1 VLREFSVSGPI
12 SVAAAFVVDED
23 ALPGAGAGAAPGAGA
38 SEDGSQQ
45 AMSVEKARARLA
57 ALEAAAR
64 AGGSVDMTQA
74 QYEQRITKLQR
85 DLTREWNASHR
96 EPMHEQRRA
105 RLRRAPE
112 CARGDRAQA
121 STISCARALA
131 PSHCLRADHK
141 PPVSLPLPALH
152 ASFRQPTQA

>member
-23 ALPGAGAGAAPGAGA
+23 ALPGAGAGAAAGAGA

-96 EPMHEQRRA
+96 EPMSERAARASARAAERA
-105 RLRRAPE
+105 RAARA
-112 CARGDRAQA
+112 RAQA
-121 STISCARALA
+121 RTRARA
-131 PSHCLRADHK
+131 
-141 PPVSLPLPALH
+141 
-152 ASFRQPTQA
+152 